1 MLNKLLT
8 LHKCTSL
15 KFRIILHTILMAFI
29 AIGVTYFVTYNSL
42 EKELENTYFD
52 KLTAIREIKKTQV
65 QKYFNEVETD
75 ISLLAQ
81 SPDTIQSTKALSK
94 SFKQDTFQSLV
105 NKYDIVFKNYIDKKH
120 FYDLFLID
128 IKSND
133 IIYTVKKESDF
144 ATNIITGDCAH
155 THLNTLYKNIKKHK
169 GNTVQIT
176 DFKHYM
182 PSNDDPAAFIG
193 TKIYDK
199 HNKPIAILI
208 LQISIKK
215 INNIMTGSHNWVAE
229 GFGRTG
235 ESYIISDDCTM
246 RNDSRFFIE
255 NEKKYFKQIKHSGLD
270 IKVIEAMK
278 KHHTTVLFQEVKG
291 NICNEILQG
300 KSGTKILRD
309 YRGVEILRAYAP
321 LKIDGLHWVIVSDI
335 DKVEAFKY
343 LNNLQDNILFI
354 LILIFTLMI
363 FITIAFAT
371 TITKPLYIL
380 KNAVKNLGT
389 GDLSK
394 RVDIACRD
402 EIGDL
407 ADSFNNSLE
416 KLEHMTH
423 SAQYFSELS
432 VTDNLTQIY
441 NRTKLND
448 VLDDEIKRFKRAPS
462 SLSLVMFDIDHFKKI
477 NDTFGHDVGD
487 TTLTDLVDLVNN
499 TIRETDIFVRW
510 GGEEF
515 ILLLIDT
522 NIDHAKYVSEKI
534 RMKIEKNTFKVIK
547 TLTCSFGVTQLQTK
561 DTKESVIKRLDEAL
575 YAAKHSGRNKV
586 ETKI

>member
-1 MLNKLLT
+1 MLNKLLS
-8 LHKCTSL
+8 LQKCSSL
-15 KFRIILHTILMAFI
+15 KFRIILHTIFMAFL
-29 AIGVTYFVTYNSL
+29 AIGVTYFVTYNSI
-42 EKELENTYFD
+42 EEELKNTYFG
-52 KLTAIREIKKTQV
+52 KLTSIREIKKTQI
-65 QKYFNEVETD
+65 KTYFNEVETD
-75 ISLLAQ
+75 LSLLAQ
-81 SPDTIQSTKALSK
+81 SPDIINATKELSK
-94 SFKQDTFQSLV
+94 SFKQDTFKSLV

-120 FYDLFLID
+120 FNDLFLVD
-128 IKSND
+128 INTND
-133 IIYTVKKESDF
+133 IIYTVKKKSDF
-144 ATNIITGDCAH
+144 STNIITGDCAL
-155 THLNTLYKNIKKHK
+155 THLNMLYRNIKKQK
-169 GNTVQIT
+169 DNSIQIV

-182 PSNDDPAAFIG
+182 PSHDNPASFIG
-193 TKIYDK
+193 TKVYDK

-215 INNIMTGSHNWVAE
+215 INNIMTGNHNWERE
-229 GFGRTG
+229 GFGKTG

-246 RNDSRFFIE
+246 RNDSRSFIE
-255 NEKKYFKQIKHSGLD
+255 NQKNYFKQIKHSG
-270 IKVIEAMK
+270 INTNVMEEMK

-300 KSGTKILRD
+300 KSGTKILQD
-309 YRGVEILRAYAP
+309 YRGVDVLRAYAP
-321 LKIDGLHWVIVSDI
+321 LKIHGLNWVIVSDI
-335 DKVEAFKY
+335 DKIEAFEY
-343 LNNLQDNILFI
+343 LNNLQRNILFI
-354 LILIFTLMI
+354 LIVIFTLMI

-380 KNAVKNLGT
+380 TNAVKNVGT

-402 EIGDL
+402 EIGQL
-407 ADSFNNSLE
+407 ADSFNDSLE

-423 SAQYFSELS
+423 SAQYFSKLS

-487 TTLTDLVDLVNN
+487 TTLIDLVDLVNN

-534 RMKIEKNTFKVIK
+534 RNKIEKNTFKVIK
-547 TLTCSFGVTQLQTK
+547 TMTCSFGVTQLKIQ
-561 DTKESVIKRLDEAL
+561 DTKENLIKRADEAL

-586 ETKI
+586 EIKI

>member
-1 MLNKLLT
+1 MLNKLLN

-15 KFRIILHTILMAFI
+15 KFRIILHTIFM

-81 SPDTIQSTKALSK
+81 SPDTIQSTKVLSK

-229 GFGRTG
+229 GFGKTG

-270 IKVIEAMK
+270 IKVIEEMK
-278 KHHTTVLFQEVKG
+278 KHHTTVLFQKVKG

-300 KSGTKILRD
+300 KSGTKILQD
-309 YRGVEILRAYAP
+309 YRGVDILRAYAP

-335 DKVEAFKY
+335 DKVEAFEY

-363 FITIAFAT
+363 FITIAFAI
-371 TITKPLYIL
+371 TITRPLYIL

-407 ADSFNNSLE
+407 TDSFNNSLE
-416 KLEHMTH
+416 KLEQITH

-432 VTDNLTQIY
+432 V
-441 NRTKLND
+441 
-448 VLDDEIKRFKRAPS
+448 
-462 SLSLVMFDIDHFKKI
+462 
-477 NDTFGHDVGD
+477 
-487 TTLTDLVDLVNN
+487 
-499 TIRETDIFVRW
+499 
-510 GGEEF
+510 
-515 ILLLIDT
+515 
-522 NIDHAKYVSEKI
+522 
-534 RMKIEKNTFKVIK
+534 
-547 TLTCSFGVTQLQTK
+547 
-561 DTKESVIKRLDEAL
+561 
-575 YAAKHSGRNKV
+575 
-586 ETKI
+586 